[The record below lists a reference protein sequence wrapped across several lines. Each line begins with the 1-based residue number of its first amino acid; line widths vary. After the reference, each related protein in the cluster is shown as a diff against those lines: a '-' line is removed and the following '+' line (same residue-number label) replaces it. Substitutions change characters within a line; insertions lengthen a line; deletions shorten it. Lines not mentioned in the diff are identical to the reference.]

1 MENIIITSV
10 NLISSLVDVFSSKQ
24 LLKQSIYSMEL
35 SQMIIQ
41 AMWISQSPLMQLPT
55 FNSELCNQ
63 CKEIEVE
70 DISDFVNLDERDRN
84 TLLSHLDKENIAKI
98 ANVCNRY
105 PEINLEIKFIDD
117 NNNFNLGDNICAE
130 IILNRTLIDNSNN
143 GILTNV
149 YSNYYPKVKEEN
161 WWIIIGDEVSNK
173 LFFIRKLYFNKSLK
187 IPVNFEGPESEGIY
201 SYKVFLICDSWI
213 GCDQEENFEFS
224 VQ

>member
-161 WWIIIGDEVSNK
+161 
-173 LFFIRKLYFNKSLK
+173 
-187 IPVNFEGPESEGIY
+187 
-201 SYKVFLICDSWI
+201 
-213 GCDQEENFEFS
+213 
-224 VQ
+224 